1 MKPLEYLFNVFYED
15 LSRQS
20 ESSDRRVA
28 VFRRTVSTLT
38 HSGPGRPKYE
48 IPEEHLL
55 YFKSLGFTWNAIA
68 DMLLV
73 SRWTLRRRVIEYGI
87 TDLVGFS
94 KISNDELDN
103 LIRDYRNIHGL
114 ACGRSMIL
122 GHLNSIGIKVQQK
135 RVTESLV
142 RVDPDGCHMRWSL
155 IIRREKYNVPAPNS
169 LWHIDSHHSLIRW
182 GFVLHGAIDGYS
194 RLITFLQCSTNNKAE
209 TAVSLFEQALE
220 IYGLPSRV
228 RTDKGGENTL
238 IWRKMIELRGEG
250 RGSYI
255 AASSVHNQRIER
267 LWRDVWNYVCS
278 QFYYIFQA
286 MEAEG

>member
-1 MKPLEYLFNVFYED
+1 MFYQD
-15 LSRQS
+15 LSRQF
-20 ESSDRRVA
+20 ESSDPRVG
-28 VFRRTVSTLT
+28 VFRRTVSSLT

-55 YFKSLGFTWNAIA
+55 YFESLDFTWNAIA

-73 SRWTLRRRVIEYGI
+73 SRWTFRRRVIEYGI
-87 TDLVGFS
+87 TDLVRFS
-94 KISNDELDN
+94 KISNDELGN

-135 RVTESLV
+135 RVTKSLV
-142 RVDPDGCHMRWSL
+142 LVDPDGCHMLLSL
-155 IIRREKYNVPAPNS
+155 IIRTEKSIVPVPNS

-209 TAVSLFEQALE
+209 NAVSLFEQTLE
-220 IYGLPSRV
+220 IYGLPARV
-228 RTDKGGENTL
+228 MTDKGGENTL
-238 IWRKMIELRGEG
+238 IWRKMIKLRGEG

-255 AASSVHNQRIER
+255 TTSSVHNQQNGR
-267 LWRDVWNYVCS
+267 LWGDVWNYVCS
-278 QFYYIFQA
+278 QFYYIFPA